1 MDLCNEYFKIVMN
14 RMNDAVII
22 INTQGQIVSVNY
34 KAESIL
40 GLEKQNYVSR
50 RIDEVIENTELLRIV
65 QTGSE
70 EMNIRF
76 SFKGRQFF
84 VDRLPVIQDGEIKG
98 AMAIFH
104 DMTRFVDL
112 YRKSEQDQRYIE
124 TLDTIL
130 DTCSEQV
137 VVIDQEAKIKMMS
150 DSYKKQLN
158 IPEPEGQYVYD
169 VIENTRLHI
178 VLETG
183 ESEIGDIQMI
193 NGKRMIAMRIPIK
206 EEGKT
211 VGAIGR
217 VMFNDISEL
226 KHLSKKSSVLEEELQ
241 LEDVKEV
248 RTGKYSFESL
258 TGQSEKIQAVKRIAK
273 RAAKTDS
280 NVLITGE
287 SGTGK
292 EVFVHA
298 IHNASIRRHKPF
310 IKINCA
316 AIPSELLESELFGY
330 EEGAFTGAKRGGKRG
345 KVQMADGGTLL
356 LDEIGDMPLD
366 MQAKLLRV
374 LQEKEVERIGSEGS
388 LKVDVRIMASTNKDL
403 LKMVQDKSFRQDL
416 YYRLNVMNIVL
427 VPLRDRVEDIPDLAR
442 ELCYSIS
449 NRLGINVNG
458 LSDQVL
464 EIFLQHDWP
473 GNIRELENVI
483 ERAINMLDYDSVIK
497 PEHLPDHMTGQHR
510 PLIYA
515 KNKIENIASYNLKKR
530 IESLEKELIEACLND
545 VGFNKNQAAKILNI
559 SRVSLYKKIDQY
571 HIECPKV

>member
-1 MDLCNEYFKIVMN
+1 MNNCSEYLKIIFN
-14 RMNDAVII
+14 RMNDAVVII
-22 INTQGQIVSVNY
+22 DTKGYILSVNH
-34 KAESIL
+34 KAESLL
-40 GLEKQNYVSR
+40 GLKKQYYISK

-65 QTGSE
+65 ETGSE
-70 EMNIRF
+70 EINVRF
-76 SFKGRQFF
+76 FYKNREFF
-84 VDRLPVIQDGEIKG
+84 VDRMPVIEEGQIKG
-98 AMAIFH
+98 AIAVFH
-104 DMTRFVDL
+104 DMTRILDL
-112 YRKSEQDQRYIE
+112 YKKIDEDKIYIE

-130 DTCSEQV
+130 DICSEQV
-137 VVIDQEAKIKMMS
+137 VLIDENAKIKMMS
-150 DSYKKQLN
+150 DSYKRHLGV
-158 IPEPEGQYVYD
+158 ESPEGKFVWE

-178 VLETG
+178 ILETG
-183 ESEIGDIQMI
+183 ESEIGDIQMV
-193 NGKRMIAMRIPIK
+193 NGKRMIAMRLPLK
-206 EEGKT
+206 KEGKI

-226 KHLSKKSSVLEEELQ
+226 KHLSKKSSVLEGELQ
-241 LEDVKEV
+241 LENSEDI
-248 RTGKYSFESL
+248 RTGKYSFDSL
-258 TGQSEKIQAVKRIAK
+258 TGSSDAITKVKRVAQ

-298 IHNASIRRHKPF
+298 IHNASVRRNKPF

-374 LQEKEVERIGSEGS
+374 LQEKEVERIGGEGTI
-388 LKVDVRIMASTNKDL
+388 KVDVRIMASTNKDL
-403 LKMVQDKSFRQDL
+403 DKMVQNKEFRQDL
-416 YYRLNVMNIVL
+416 YYRLNVMNIAL
-427 VPLRDRVEDIPDLAR
+427 SPLRERIEDIPELAE
-442 ELCYSIS
+442 ELCYIIA

-458 LSDQVL
+458 LSPEVVN
-464 EIFLQHDWP
+464 IFLQYDWP

-483 ERAINMLDYDSVIK
+483 ERAINMLDLDAIIK
-497 PEHLPDHMTGQHR
+497 PEHLPDHMAGKRKALTY
-510 PLIYA
+510 P
-515 KNKIENIASYNLKKR
+515 KDKIKNIAEYNLKKR
-530 IESLEKELIEACLND
+530 VEILEKEIIESCLND

-571 HIECPKV
+571 NIQCP